1 VNPPPWPDLLRT
13 RLFYGRDRAVT
24 IGTLTEQLG
33 VSRRIV
39 ERAVEEL
46 RLSGAPIC
54 SGTQGLW
61 LSTDAR
67 ELYAHAA
74 RLRSRAIHVLLGA
87 RALRATARR
96 HERVQQTTLFGDAA

>member
-1 VNPPPWPDLLRT
+1 VNPPAWSDLLRT

-33 VSRRIV
+33 CSRRIV

-54 SGTQGLW
+54 SGTDGVW

-67 ELYAHAA
+67 ELYEQAE

-87 RALRATARR
+87 RALRQTARR
-96 HERVQQTTLFGDAA
+96 HERVQQTSLWDVA

>member
-1 VNPPPWPDLLRT
+1 MNPPAWSDLLRT
-13 RLFYGRDRAVT
+13 RLYFGRDRAVT
-24 IGTLTEQLG
+24 IGQLQEQLG

-54 SGTQGLW
+54 SGTEGLW
-61 LSTDAR
+61 LSLDAR
-67 ELYAHAA
+67 ELYAHAE

-96 HERVQQTTLFGDAA
+96 HERVEQTELWAS